1 MTSLEEAVARLRKSG
16 SIVSGDSPLAVHAW
30 DRVPVR
36 TWDRAESA
44 NLLEQALARSFRV
57 NRKVLESYPPFTHGR
72 EEPLV
77 IRRPD
82 GKVLRR
88 RQRTK

>member
-16 SIVSGDSPLAVHAW
+16 AIVSGDSPLAV
-30 DRVPVR
+30 RS
-36 TWDRAESA
+36 WDRAESA

-57 NRKVLESYPPFTHGR
+57 NRKVLESYTPFTHGR